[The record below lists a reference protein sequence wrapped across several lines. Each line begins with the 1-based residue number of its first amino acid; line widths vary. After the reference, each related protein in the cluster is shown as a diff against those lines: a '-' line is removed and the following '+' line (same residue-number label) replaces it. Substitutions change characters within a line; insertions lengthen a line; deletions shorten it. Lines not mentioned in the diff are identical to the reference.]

1 MVASGIP
8 TKTGPTTRS
17 QLNYKGIHSK
27 RPATNTVG
35 RRTQRNRQA
44 PEVATA
50 PSPKNCRTTS
60 STSSNSTTKQPEH
73 DVQCAESQ
81 HRNNTQTTDEREKCG
96 TNRRNARM
104 GHVSGEIPEK
114 KKTQRA
120 IARRQ
125 SSCHS
130 PTVTN
135 KDGCVEQRLRAAQH
149 LRNPRPGDQ
158 TPPTTS

>member
-1 MVASGIP
+1 MTSNKHSRP
-8 TKTGPTTRS
+8 TNATKSPGARGRNSAITEKLPNNKLNQLEQHNKAARTRCAVRREPTPQQHTD
-17 QLNYKGIHSK
+17 N
-27 RPATNTVG
+27 
-35 RRTQRNRQA
+35 RRAGEMRDK
-44 PEVATA
+44 
-50 PSPKNCRTTS
+50 SPKR
-60 STSSNSTTKQPEH
+60 SNGP
-73 DVQCAESQ
+73 
-81 HRNNTQTTDEREKCG
+81 RF
-96 TNRRNARM
+96 RRN
-104 GHVSGEIPEK
+104 SGEK